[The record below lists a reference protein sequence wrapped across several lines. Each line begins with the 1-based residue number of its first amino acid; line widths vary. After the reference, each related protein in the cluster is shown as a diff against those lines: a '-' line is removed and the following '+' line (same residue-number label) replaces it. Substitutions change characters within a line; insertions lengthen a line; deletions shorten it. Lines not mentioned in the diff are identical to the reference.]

1 MTIGEK
7 MTITTW
13 RARQLAYLEEM
24 YSPGEHMGKLMS
36 HLGARHVYIQL
47 YEQMHAALESLPE
60 QPNSYVAMAV
70 YRKLREDM
78 STLDDMLDQLEDTG
92 LHDPDEY
99 DPPSATSF
107 RSASRTSCACT
118 SPACPRAALT

>member
-24 YSPGEHMGKLMS
+24 YSPREHMGKLMS
-36 HLGARHVYIQL
+36 HLGARQVYIQL
-47 YEQMHAALESLPE
+47 YNTMRTALNSLSE
-60 QPNSYVAMAV
+60 QPNTYVAMAV

-78 STLDDMLDQLEDTG
+78 LDQLEDTG
-92 LHDPDEY
+92 LYDPDEY
-99 DPPSATSF
+99 DPNEVEGNA
-107 RSASRTSCACT
+107 
-118 SPACPRAALT
+118 

>member
-13 RARQLAYLEEM
+13 KQRQLAYLEEM
-24 YSPGEHMGKLMS
+24 YSPREHMGKLMS
-36 HLGARHVYIQL
+36 HLGARHVYMQL
-47 YEQMHAALESLPE
+47 YSTMRAALNSMPE

-78 STLDDMLDQLEDTG
+78 STLDDLLDQLEDTG
-92 LHDPDEY
+92 LYDPDEVEE
-99 DPPSATSF
+99 
-107 RSASRTSCACT
+107 
-118 SPACPRAALT
+118 AL

>member
-36 HLGARHVYIQL
+36 HLGTRHVYIQL
-47 YEQMHAALESLPE
+47 YNQMRTALCSMPE

-78 STLDDMLDQLEDTG
+78 NTLDDMLDQLEDTG
-92 LHDPDEY
+92 LYDPDEY
-99 DPPSATSF
+99 DPNEVEGNA
-107 RSASRTSCACT
+107 
-118 SPACPRAALT
+118 

>member
-24 YSPGEHMGKLMS
+24 YSPREHMGKLMS
-36 HLGARHVYIQL
+36 HLGARQVYIQL
-47 YEQMHAALESLPE
+47 YNTMRTALNSLSE
-60 QPNSYVAMAV
+60 QPNTYVAMAV

-78 STLDDMLDQLEDTG
+78 NTVRLKKWEDTG
-92 LHDPDEY
+92 LYDPDEY
-99 DPPSATSF
+99 DPNEVEGNA
-107 RSASRTSCACT
+107 
-118 SPACPRAALT
+118 

>member
-36 HLGARHVYIQL
+36 HLGARQVYIQL
-47 YEQMHAALESLPE
+47 YAQMHAALESLPE

-99 DPPSATSF
+99 DPDGVEV
-107 RSASRTSCACT
+107 
-118 SPACPRAALT
+118 

>member
-1 MTIGEK
+1 MTIGDK

-24 YSPGEHMGKLMS
+24 YSPCEHMGKLMS

-47 YEQMHAALESLPE
+47 YSTMRVALNSMPE
-60 QPNSYVAMAV
+60 QPNTYVAMAV

-92 LHDPDEY
+92 LYDPDEY
-99 DPPSATSF
+99 GPDGVEV
-107 RSASRTSCACT
+107 
-118 SPACPRAALT
+118 

>member
-13 RARQLAYLEEM
+13 KQRQLAYLEEM
-24 YSPGEHMGKLMS
+24 YAPREHMGKLMS

-47 YEQMHAALESLPE
+47 YNQMHMALDSMPE
-60 QPNSYVAMAV
+60 QPVVYVAMAV

-78 STLDDMLDQLEDTG
+78 NTLDDMLDQLEDTG
-92 LHDPDEY
+92 LYDPDEY
-99 DPPSATSF
+99 DPDGVEV
-107 RSASRTSCACT
+107 
-118 SPACPRAALT
+118 

>member
-24 YSPGEHMGKLMS
+24 YSPREHMGKLMS
-36 HLGARHVYIQL
+36 HLGARHVYMQL
-47 YEQMHAALESLPE
+47 YSMMHTALEGMPE

-78 STLDDMLDQLEDTG
+78 STLDDLLDQLEDTG
-92 LHDPDEY
+92 LYDPDEY
-99 DPPSATSF
+99 DPDGVEV
-107 RSASRTSCACT
+107 
-118 SPACPRAALT
+118 

>member
-24 YSPGEHMGKLMS
+24 YAPREHMGKLMS

-47 YEQMHAALESLPE
+47 YNQMRAALCSMPE

-92 LHDPDEY
+92 LYDPDEY
-99 DPPSATSF
+99 GPDGVEV
-107 RSASRTSCACT
+107 
-118 SPACPRAALT
+118 

>member
-1 MTIGEK
+1 MIGSLHSLSGNYKKGGFPTTIGEK

-47 YEQMHAALESLPE
+47 YAQMHAALESLPE

-78 STLDDMLDQLEDTG
+78 STLDDILDQLEDTG
-92 LHDPDEY
+92 LYDPDEY
-99 DPPSATSF
+99 DTDEVEGNA
-107 RSASRTSCACT
+107 
-118 SPACPRAALT
+118 